1 MGKIRRYEAKDFD
14 QVVALDSQVFED
26 QTKRLDK
33 LHKWLYALNPA
44 KDPKKFNGWVFED
57 GKIFGYVSGM
67 PCLIKIQN
75 KNYRAI
81 IAQNTSVHQQHQ
93 GKGIGK
99 KLYRQLFKDGDIFLA
114 LSMTNQSHYMLLKEG
129 CLDICA
135 DYLATYNIVS
145 KKTRLKQ
152 LLSSLKRRN
161 MRLMINVF
169 KIIFNEVKIINHS
182 GISLIEIYNFNEK
195 FDDLWK
201 RASKSIPI
209 LTVRNRAYLNW
220 RYIKSPTNYVI
231 IAAEKLDLIKGYI
244 VLDVSKN
251 KYGTIVDFLVCPEDN
266 QILKCLLL
274 KAISIFKEKKLYNV
288 KCIMPNDQRFSNV
301 FHEIGFRKESKR
313 ILFVAKSCSENIPQ
327 TFLENTANWLITM
340 GDSDVCL

>member
-1 MGKIRRYEAKDFD
+1 LIESARIARGNIVD
-14 QVVALDSQVFED
+14 VATVTGDELD
-26 QTKRLDK
+26 
-33 LHKWLYALNPA
+33 AL
-44 KDPKKFNGWVFED
+44 
-57 GKIFGYVSGM
+57 IFPGG
-67 PCLIKIQN
+67 
-75 KNYRAI
+75 
-81 IAQNTSVHQQHQ
+81 
-93 GKGIGK
+93 
-99 KLYRQLFKDGDIFLA
+99 
-114 LSMTNQSHYMLLKEG
+114 
-129 CLDICA
+129 A

-244 VLDVSKN
+244 VLDVSRDN
-251 KYGTIVDFLVCPEDN
+251 YGIIVDFLVCPEDN

-301 FHEIGFRKESKR
+301 FHKIGFRKDSKR
-313 ILFVAKSCSENIPQ
+313 ILFVAKPYSENIPQ

-340 GDSDVCL
+340 GDSDVSTFF